1 MKYLKSKTLIFNILL
16 ALVASVNAFIPF
28 IPPNLVTP
36 VLLAVAVSGMIL
48 RILTVL
54 PLSDK

>member
-16 ALVASVNAFIPF
+16 ALLASVNAFIPF
-28 IPPNLVTP
+28 IPSNLVTP
-36 VLLAVAVSGMIL
+36 VLLTVAVSGMIL
-48 RILTVL
+48 RVLTVL